1 MKFTN
6 SKTSEIFLNNQRYFV
21 KRDELLHSDFS
32 GNKARKFYYFL
43 KNDLQGIEKIISHGS
58 NQSNAMYSLSVL
70 CKLKNLKFDY
80 YVSHLPDILSKN
92 PNGNYK
98 EALKNGMNLIIG
110 EIPQHFKE
118 NELFISEGGAVKEA
132 SFGIEILAN
141 EIKSWAKEQNI
152 EDKRLKVFLPS
163 GTGTTALYLQKFLP
177 FEVFTG
183 SCVGD
188 DEYLKKQFL
197 ALEEKNHPKILKK
210 EKKYHFGK
218 LYIEFYLKHLEL
230 LKQTN
235 IEFDLLYDSLGWIVF
250 EEFVKNLENKDDY
263 IFLYIHQGGVL
274 GNKTM
279 IERYKF
285 KFSNFLESI

>member
-1 MKFTN
+1 M
-6 SKTSEIFLNNQRYFV
+6 
-21 KRDELLHSDFS
+21 LHSDFS

-43 KNDLQGIEKIISHGS
+43 KNNLQGIEKIISHGS

-70 CKLKNLKFDY
+70 CKLKNLNFDY

-98 EALKNGMNLIIG
+98 ESIKNGMNLIIG
-110 EIPQHFKE
+110 EVPQNFKE

-141 EIKSWAKEQNI
+141 EIKYWAKEQNI
-152 EDKRLKVFLPS
+152 EDKKLKIFLPS

-177 FEVFTG
+177 FEVFTC

-188 DEYLKKQFL
+188 DEYLTKQFL
-197 ALEEKNHPKILKK
+197 DLEEKNHPKILKK

-250 EEFVKNLENKDDY
+250 EKFVKNLENKDDY

-285 KFSNFLESI
+285 KFSNSLDSI

>member
-21 KRDELLHSDFS
+21 KRDDLLHSDFS

-110 EIPQHFKE
+110 EIPTSFE
-118 NELFISEGGAVKEA
+118 REG
-132 SFGIEILAN
+132 
-141 EIKSWAKEQNI
+141 
-152 EDKRLKVFLPS
+152 
-163 GTGTTALYLQKFLP
+163 Y
-177 FEVFTG
+177 
-183 SCVGD
+183 SC
-188 DEYLKKQFL
+188 
-197 ALEEKNHPKILKK
+197 I
-210 EKKYHFGK
+210 
-218 LYIEFYLKHLEL
+218 
-230 LKQTN
+230 
-235 IEFDLLYDSLGWIVF
+235 
-250 EEFVKNLENKDDY
+250 
-263 IFLYIHQGGVL
+263 GVL
-274 GNKTM
+274 
-279 IERYKF
+279 
-285 KFSNFLESI
+285 